1 MLALVPRPPVPLLLP
16 TLLLCVAFTFAF
28 ARPAPGAG
36 RALSSH
42 GPAGAGHASPPS
54 SSSSSSS
61 SKPTWRRPVP
71 GAVVRRFR
79 LARDPF
85 ARGQHRGVTLA
96 AAPGA
101 AVLAPCTGRVR
112 FAGTVGTSGPT
123 VTIGCG
129 ALNATLTHL
138 GAVLTARRA
147 GVAAGQVVGR
157 MGPDGIVQLGA
168 RVRAQRFG
176 YLDPLTL
183 LAAESAPRLGPAPP
197 PGRRPFAPPPP
208 LAPRPTTAPAPA
220 TLPFGSAWLPAGL
233 GLLGA
238 AGLFGAART
247 VAPLLRRRR
256 LAVAERRAVDA

>member
-1 MLALVPRPPVPLLLP
+1 MGGTLALVPRPPVPLLLP
-16 TLLLCVAFTFAF
+16 TLLLCVAFTFAS

-36 RALSSH
+36 RGLSSH
-42 GPAGAGHASPPS
+42 GPTGAGHASPHS
-54 SSSSSSS
+54 SSSSR
-61 SKPTWRRPVP
+61 KPTWRRPVP

-123 VTIGCG
+123 VTVGCG

-157 MGPDGIVQLGA
+157 IGPDGIVQLGA
-168 RVRAQRFG
+168 RVRSQRFG
-176 YLDPLTL
+176 YVDPLTL
-183 LAAESAPRLGPAPP
+183 LAAEPTPPLGPAPLP
-197 PGRRPFAPPPP
+197 VRRPSAPPPP
-208 LAPRPTTAPAPA
+208 LAPGPTAAPAPA
-220 TLPFGSAWLPAGL
+220 GLPLGPVWLPAGL

-247 VAPLLRRRR
+247 LAPLLRRRR
-256 LAVAERRAVDA
+256 VAVAERRAADA